1 MNMRSVWSRVPTTGV
16 LFVILATLWGGS
28 FVAIEAG
35 VKEWPPLLF
44 AAIRYDLAGA
54 LVLAVAV
61 VRRGRVLPR
70 TRDDLVA
77 VASVAVFVIFAHHAL
92 LYVGQGTVPGPV
104 ASAVVALAP
113 VVTALLAP
121 YVLDAGRLAPVQYA
135 GVALG
140 FLGVVAVTDPGSAGG
155 IPVAGTLLVFGATV
169 AFAVGTILLR
179 RVRPTIS
186 AAGLQGMGMVTGAA
200 LLHGGSLALGESQTV
215 AASPTGLATLAF
227 LVVGPGVIAFVLYF
241 RLLDSVGATRTM
253 LVGYLEPIAAAGL
266 SFALFGYVPTDA
278 AVVGF
283 LLVLGGFALVESHAL
298 RDAAGGAVGRL
309 RTAIQ

>member
-1 MNMRSVWSRVPTTGV
+1 MNLRSVWRTAPTTGV

-44 AAIRYDLAGA
+44 AAIRYDLAGV
-54 LVLAVAV
+54 LVLAVAAV
-61 VRRGRVLPR
+61 GGGRVLPR
-70 TRDDLVA
+70 TRGDLAA
-77 VASVAVFVIFAHHAL
+77 VASLAVFVVFAHHAL
-92 LYVGQGTVPGPV
+92 LYVGQGTVPGAV
-104 ASAVVALAP
+104 ASAVVALSP
-113 VVTALLAP
+113 VLTALIAP
-121 YVLDAGRLAPVQYA
+121 YVLGAGELGRVQYL

-155 IPVAGTLLVFGATV
+155 IPATGTLLVFGATV
-169 AFAVGTILLR
+169 AFAVGTVLLR

-186 AAGLQGMGMVTGAA
+186 AAALQGWGMLVGAV
-200 LLHGGSLALGESQTV
+200 LLHGGSRALGEAQTV
-215 AASPTGLATLAF
+215 VVSTTGVATLAF
-227 LVVGPGVIAFVLYF
+227 LVVGPGVIAFLLYF

-266 SFALFGYVPTDA
+266 SFALFGYVPTDG
-278 AVVGF
+278 AVIGF
-283 LLVLGGFALVESHAL
+283 LLVLGGFALVEGNAL

-309 RTAIQ
+309 RAALP

>member
-1 MNMRSVWSRVPTTGV
+1 MNLRSIWSRAPTTGV
-16 LFVILATLWGGS
+16 LFVLLATLWGGS

-54 LVLAVAV
+54 VVLAVAV
-61 VRRGRVLPR
+61 VRHGRVLPR
-70 TRDDLVA
+70 TRGDLAA
-77 VASVAVFVIFAHHAL
+77 VVSVAVFVIFAHHAL
-92 LYVGQGTVPGPV
+92 LYVGQETVPGPV
-104 ASAVVALAP
+104 ASAVVALSP

-121 YVLDAGRLAPVQYA
+121 YVLDAGRLAPVQYV
-135 GVALG
+135 GVAVG

-155 IPVAGTLLVFGATV
+155 IPVTGTLLVFGATV
-169 AFAVGTILLR
+169 AFALGTILLR

-186 AAGLQGMGMVTGAA
+186 AAGLQGWGMVTGAA

-215 AASPTGLATLAF
+215 AVSPTGLATLAF

-266 SFALFGYVPTDA
+266 SFALFGYVPTDG

-283 LLVLGGFALVESHAL
+283 LLVLGGFALVEGHAL

-309 RTAIQ
+309 RAALP

>member
-1 MNMRSVWSRVPTTGV
+1 MNVRSLWRRAPTTGV
-16 LFVILATLWGGS
+16 IFVLLATLWGGS

-44 AAIRYDLAGA
+44 AAVRYDLAGA
-54 LVLAVAV
+54 LVLGGAVL
-61 VRRGRVLPR
+61 RRGRVLPR
-70 TRDDLVA
+70 TGRDFVA
-77 VASVAVFVIFAHHAL
+77 ISSVAVFVIFAHHAL
-92 LYVGQGTVPGPV
+92 LYVGQETVPGPV
-104 ASAVVALAP
+104 ASAVVALSP

-121 YVLDAGRLAPVQYA
+121 HVLDAGGLGPVQYA
-135 GVALG
+135 GVAVG

-155 IPVAGTLLVFGATV
+155 IPATGTLLVFGATV
-169 AFAVGTILLR
+169 AFALGTILLR
-179 RVRPTIS
+179 RVRPTVS
-186 AAGLQGMGMVTGAA
+186 AASLQGWGMVTGAL
-200 LLHGGSLALGESQTV
+200 LLHGGSRVLGESQAV
-215 AASPTGLATLAF
+215 AVSPTGLATLAF

-266 SFALFGYVPTDA
+266 SFALFGYVPTDG

-283 LLVLGGFALVESHAL
+283 LLVLGGFALVEGHAL

-309 RTAIQ
+309 RAALP